1 MDGFIEFV
9 LVDGN
14 QFSIANITSF
24 FGFTLT
30 LAALV
35 LIIHTF
41 LNGRNYR

>member
-1 MDGFIEFV
+1 MDSVLEFV

-14 QFSIANITSF
+14 QFSIANLTSF
-24 FGFTLT
+24 FCFTLT
-30 LAALV
+30 LCALV